1 MSSVKCV
8 MSVATVGLAL
18 SYPVLSARPALAQI
32 PSNPQVE
39 IVYARPRAASLQA
52 VANRLKSRRVLE
64 EFAQFMLPLKL
75 PTTLTVQF
83 DQCGGNARLY
93 KPGEPATICYE
104 LVDQIEKI
112 AAKSADDDGEMML
125 AGAVTQAVFH
135 AAANAV
141 FDILDVPIWG
151 RREDAADRLAGFL
164 MVEVGS
170 DLAYWTIVGTAS
182 FFQDSGKTWT
192 GSQFADV
199 RSPEAQRFYNYL
211 CMALGGDRE
220 TFTPILRDTLLKTGR
235 VVWCAKEY
243 SDLRFAFNK
252 TIMPHVDPDLLKTI
266 QSMEWLKA
274 DDGRLAIKEVEGSR
288 FEFKADLVL
297 LAMGFLGPRKPGMV
311 EQAGLALD
319 PRGNVLANVK
329 DYKTSVPKLFAA
341 GDMRRGQSLV
351 VWAIREGRQCA
362 RSIDESLMGST
373 TLPR

>member
-112 AAKSADDDGEMML
+112 AAKNADDDGEMML

-164 MVEVGS
+164 MLEIGS
-170 DLAYWTIVGTAS
+170 DLAYWTIVGKAS
-182 FFQDSGKTWT
+182 VF
-192 GSQFADV
+192 
-199 RSPEAQRFYNYL
+199 
-211 CMALGGDRE
+211 
-220 TFTPILRDTLLKTGR
+220 
-235 VVWCAKEY
+235 
-243 SDLRFAFNK
+243 
-252 TIMPHVDPDLLKTI
+252 
-266 QSMEWLKA
+266 
-274 DDGRLAIKEVEGSR
+274 
-288 FEFKADLVL
+288 
-297 LAMGFLGPRKPGMV
+297 
-311 EQAGLALD
+311 
-319 PRGNVLANVK
+319 
-329 DYKTSVPKLFAA
+329 
-341 GDMRRGQSLV
+341 
-351 VWAIREGRQCA
+351 
-362 RSIDESLMGST
+362 
-373 TLPR
+373 

>member
-1 MSSVKCV
+1 MSSVKRIIGAAMV
-8 MSVATVGLAL
+8 GVALGCPVLYARPGLAQ
-18 SYPVLSARPALAQI
+18 A

-39 IVYARPRAASLQA
+39 IVYARPRAANLQA

-112 AAKSADDDGEMML
+112 AAKSVDDREMIL

-164 MVEVGS
+164 MVELGA

-192 GSQFADV
+192 GSQFAEAS
-199 RSPEAQRFYNYL
+199 SPEAQRYFNYL
-211 CMALGGDRE
+211 CMAYGGDPVKFGYLVAQPDDKSKEPFLPKDRAE
-220 TFTPILRDTLLKTGR
+220 QCRDEFTQVR
-235 VVWCAKEY
+235 
-243 SDLRFAFNK
+243 SAFNLR
-252 TIMPHVDPDLLKTI
+252 IMPYVDPDLLVQVRATKWAV
-266 QSMEWLKA
+266 S
-274 DDGRLAIKEVEGSR
+274 SR
-288 FEFKADLVL
+288 
-297 LAMGFLGPRKPGMV
+297 RK
-311 EQAGLALD
+311 
-319 PRGNVLANVK
+319 
-329 DYKTSVPKLFAA
+329 
-341 GDMRRGQSLV
+341 
-351 VWAIREGRQCA
+351 
-362 RSIDESLMGST
+362 
-373 TLPR
+373 